1 MNHELRGY
9 SSFVIPNS
17 YFVIR
22 LLMSKNI
29 AVGIDIGTY
38 QTRVVAAES
47 AEVGERELPKVVG
60 VGFAESRGLR
70 HGYILNQND
79 AVRSVKQAVAQASK
93 AAGFPITRAVVSI
106 GGIGLSSITSSG
118 NVVIT
123 RADSEITEL
132 DVKKAVEA
140 SQQEIPASV
149 SLNRKVLHTVPLQF
163 KVDGKVIL
171 GKPEGMKGSKLEV
184 RTLFITCFEHHMNDL
199 LETLAE
205 AGIEVEDLVAS
216 PMAASLVTLSKQQKM
231 AGVVLANIGSETVS
245 IVVFENNLPISL
257 EIFPIGS
264 NDITND
270 IALGLRVPLEEAEE
284 IKRGTLIGGI
294 YPRKK
299 LEEIIEARLSDIFE
313 LIEAHLK
320 KLGRNGLLPAG
331 IVLTGGG
338 SAIETVDDLAKAT
351 LRLPSRV
358 ASVSFGDN
366 IRGQIR
372 DASWSV
378 AYGLCILGLNAGE
391 SESVSGIK
399 LVKQTRNN
407 LLNFFRQF
415 LP

>member
-1 MNHELRGY
+1 
-9 SSFVIPNS
+9 
-17 YFVIR
+17 
-22 LLMSKNI
+22 MSNKNI

-38 QTRVVAAES
+38 QTRVVASES

>member
-1 MNHELRGY
+1 
-9 SSFVIPNS
+9 
-17 YFVIR
+17 
-22 LLMSKNI
+22 MSKSI

-38 QTRVVAAES
+38 QTRVVAVES
-47 AEVGERELPKVVG
+47 ARDGERELPKVVG

-70 HGYILNQND
+70 HGYILSQSD
-79 AVRSVKQAVAQASK
+79 AGKSVRQAVSQASK

-106 GGIGLSSITSSG
+106 GGIGLSSFTSSG
-118 NVVIT
+118 TVVIT
-123 RADSEITEL
+123 RADLEITEL
-132 DVKKAVEA
+132 DVKKAIET
-140 SQQEIPASV
+140 SKEEIPASL
-149 SLNRKVLHTVPLQF
+149 SQNRKILHTVPLLF
-163 KVDGKVIL
+163 KVDGKAIM
-171 GKPEGMKGSKLEV
+171 GKPEGLKGSKLEV

-205 AGIEVEDLVAS
+205 AGIEVEDLVAA
-216 PMAASLVTLSKQQKM
+216 PIAASLVTLTKQQKM

-245 IVVFENNLPISL
+245 IAVFENNLPISL

-270 IALGLRVPLEEAEE
+270 IALGLRVPLEEAEDL
-284 IKRGTLIGGI
+284 KRGSVIGAS

-313 LIEAHLK
+313 LVEAHLK
-320 KLGRNGLLPAG
+320 KLGRSGLLPAG

-338 SAIETVDDLAKAT
+338 SAIETVDDLAKAS

-366 IRGQIR
+366 IRGQIK

-378 AYGLCILGLNAGE
+378 AYGLCVLGLQNSDE
-391 SESVSGIK
+391 ETISG
-399 LVKQTRNN
+399 LTFVKQTRKG
-407 LLNFFRQF
+407 LMNFFRQF